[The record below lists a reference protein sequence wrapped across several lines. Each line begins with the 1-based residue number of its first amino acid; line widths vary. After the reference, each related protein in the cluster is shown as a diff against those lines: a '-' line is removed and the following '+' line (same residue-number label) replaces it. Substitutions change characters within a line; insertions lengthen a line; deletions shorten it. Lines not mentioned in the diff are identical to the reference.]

1 MKKVISIIV
10 FACMVFGLWPISAF
24 ATETGHTHSW
34 SGGWTANDTHHWHAC
49 IADGCTITSDAE
61 CSGYEAHDFSTY
73 PYRCTVC
80 EFSPGHEHY
89 GGKATCEYPARCE
102 GCGATYG
109 EKDPNNHQIPEG
121 FGEKIDSSSHKIM
134 CSCGYVFV
142 ASEPHDFTP
151 WDTNKDGTQE
161 RWCMDCL
168 YAEMRTPQHSHS
180 YSKATCIAPAI
191 CSCGS
196 TTGEIDPSNHTGG
209 TEIKNAS
216 EATYVADGYT
226 GDTYCKGCGAKISN
240 GEIVPKLKFVP
251 TKIDEDAGVEDVA
264 FQPSQWAVI
273 PEDASLVVSNQKMGI
288 DPIISILKPDTNI
301 SANHYGA
308 SVLRDAIYTHTN
320 GTEYRSGE
328 FVMIDEQE
336 YCIGRYSGSGSV
348 LPVISL
354 SDGIMREYNM
364 ERLQFEE
371 TEGFQTNIQQTD
383 DELIRI
389 DGVLYSAPV
398 SYTDAN
404 GSQSK
409 VLYHEGKPAGMIND
423 AGVSLY
429 DDLTPTKVP
438 TTGSR
443 FLGTVTPDAEVNGF
457 GLSVGKKYDVYLV
470 GANDIQLLSGS
481 GAPLFTEPG
490 DARYEIGT
498 VTQTF
503 ALDALDPLSSVFN
516 NKIGAHYVAM
526 HFGEEDPETWN
537 VEDLDFGKVDL
548 SSNGHQLSV
557 AYLAYH
563 FSPFVVYAFTEAQEL
578 EIKVITSNTSGVSDV
593 GGADASDVTI
603 PSDDHTWLWITIS
616 AFIAIGAV
624 VFVVYAKKRKA
635 VKEKTVKE

>member
-1 MKKVISIIV
+1 MKKVISLIV
-10 FACMVFGLWPISAF
+10 TACMVFGLLPVSAF

-49 IADGCTITSDAE
+49 TADGCTITEDSA

-121 FGEKIDSSSHKIM
+121 FGEKIDSASHKIV
-134 CSCGYVFV
+134 CYCGHVFIV
-142 ASEPHDFTP
+142 SEPHDFTP
-151 WDTNKDGTQE
+151 WDDYKDGTQE
-161 RWCMDCL
+161 RWCRDCL
-168 YAEMRTPQHSHS
+168 YAETRKSQHSHS
-180 YSKATCIAPAI
+180 YSKATCIAPAT

-196 TTGEIDPSNHTGG
+196 TTGEKDSSNHTGG

-226 GDTYCKGCGAKISN
+226 GDTYCKGCGAKITS
-240 GEIVPKLKFVP
+240 GETIPKLKAVSVN
-251 TKIDEDAGVEDVA
+251 IDENAGVEDVS
-264 FQPSQWAVI
+264 FQPSEWVVL
-273 PEDASLVVSNQKMGI
+273 PKDASVSVKQQEIGL
-288 DPIISILKPDTNI
+288 DPIVSILTPDADI

-308 SVLRDAIYTHTN
+308 SVLRDALYTHSD

-328 FVMIDEQE
+328 FVMIDGQK
-336 YCIGRYSGSGSV
+336 YCIGQYSGSGSV

-354 SDGIMREYNM
+354 SDGMMREYNM
-364 ERLQFEE
+364 EKLQFEE
-371 TEGFQTNIQQTD
+371 TDGFQTNIQQT

-404 GSQSK
+404 GSQTK

-429 DDLTPTKVP
+429 EDLTPANVP

-443 FLGTVTPDAEVNGF
+443 FLGTVTPEAEVDGF
-457 GLSVGKKYDVYLV
+457 ELSVGKKYDVYMV
-470 GANDIQLLSGS
+470 GAQDIQLVS
-481 GAPLFTEPG
+481 GAGEPLWIQDG
-490 DARYEIGT
+490 DSRELGT

-503 ALDALDPLSSVFN
+503 ALSLTSVPFTS
-516 NKIGAHYVAM
+516 AQTHYVAL
-526 HFGEEDPETWN
+526 HFAGEELTASNMMEIGRTS
-537 VEDLDFGKVDL
+537 L
-548 SSNGHQLSV
+548 SSDGRQLGV
-557 AYLAYH
+557 TYLVNH
-563 FSPFVVYAFTEAQEL
+563 FSPFVVYAFTEAQEP
-578 EIKVITSNTSGVSDV
+578 EIKVITSNTSDVSDV
-593 GGADASDVTI
+593 GGADASGVKI
-603 PSDDHTWLWITIS
+603 SSDDYTWLWIAIS
-616 AFIAIGAV
+616 AVVVIGAV

-635 VKEKTVKE
+635 AKDSK